1 MKILPLQRLLTHL
14 QPSTPWFRRRL
25 GACALLALAPVL
37 AHASGGDDDD
47 YNRFAPESFVAQPEL
62 ARYASGTLGVIGSGY
77 WRVYL
82 FMAYRALHN
91 QPIGAAAPEALGIA
105 GWGTALLQD
114 RAYSHDGVDSWLQA
128 RQPYA
133 DSAITTLDPWRAV
146 GAKDSF
152 QNYLNCPKDAFD
164 NATRTLESRKKLDA
178 GQWLKLWVK
187 NQDAVFSQCAGGN
200 ATTLA
205 PLPDAAPAWLKADY
219 AYQSAATL
227 FYKQDFTSARKQF
240 QAIAADGKSPWQRIA
255 PYLAA
260 RSLIRQAELNET
272 AGSPAYASDLQT
284 ARKELRAIASQ
295 YAPAQ
300 GMLARLDLRLN
311 PEQRLLELGK
321 KLSSASFNPVSDQTA
336 QELTDYLVLLDR
348 FENPDSALWSKLDP
362 MTRWILTMQ
371 QRGSVTTAIT
381 GKPSADDLK
390 RAAAA
395 AEAYALAQSQWQKEK
410 SPEWLIAALSSA
422 PPGKA
427 APELMKAADSLPVD
441 SPAYQSARYYATRHL
456 QAQKQDAAVWRSA
469 APEIKGSDKT
479 LASSVNLWRAL
490 ALPVAPKRV
499 DFIGALWRHP
509 VDQAES
515 YAKSYAVEARKNA
528 AAKPNDAAAAAE
540 ADAAQRRWL
549 EVSSDGLDDDGFA
562 TLNHALPL
570 SEWLVLA
577 QDASTPKVWKTRLA
591 ESIWMRG
598 LVLGDYASVD
608 QVSATI
614 AQDKK
619 TTAGLWQ
626 RYQQART
633 PADKEIAAL
642 MIWANSPELQP
653 EVAVWQNFGD
663 WCVAPAS
670 RSANVSYLNSDEQQR
685 ARKESQQIA
694 KAGGGI
700 NYFGDKLL
708 SYAKQNPA
716 DADVPK
722 ALYFLIQRTRG
733 ACSSNASRVSKA
745 AYQLLKSQHPND
757 PWAQKA
763 KYWY

>member
-1 MKILPLQRLLTHL
+1 M
-14 QPSTPWFRRRL
+14 
-25 GACALLALAPVL
+25 
-37 AHASGGDDDD
+37 AHASGGDEDS
-47 YNRFAPESFVAQPEL
+47 YNRFAPDNFVSQPEL
-62 ARYASGTLGVIGSGY
+62 GRYAAGTLGIVGNGY

-114 RAYSHDGVDSWLQA
+114 RMYSHDGVDAWLQA

-133 DSAITTLDPWRAV
+133 DAAITTLDPWRAV
-146 GAKDSF
+146 GPKDSF
-152 QNYLNCPKDAFD
+152 QSYLNCPKDAFD
-164 NATRTLESRKKLDA
+164 NATQTLEARKKSDGA
-178 GQWLKLWVK
+178 QWLKTWVK
-187 NQDAVFSQCAGGN
+187 NQDVVFSQCAGGN
-200 ATTLA
+200 ATVLA

-219 AYQSAATL
+219 AYQSAAAL
-227 FYKQDFTSARKQF
+227 FYKQDFITARKLF
-240 QAIAADGKSPWQRIA
+240 QAIAADSKSPWQRIA

-260 RSLIRQAELNET
+260 RSLIRQAELNES
-272 AGSPAYASDLQT
+272 AGSPAYISNLQT
-284 ARKELRAIASQ
+284 ARNELRTIAGK

-300 GMLARLDLRLN
+300 GMLARLEIRLN
-311 PEQRLLELGK
+311 PEQRLPELGK
-321 KLSSASFNPVSDQTA
+321 KLANASFNPPSGQTA
-336 QELTDYLVLLDR
+336 QDLSDYLSLLDR
-348 FENPDSALWSKLDP
+348 FENADSTLWSRFDP
-362 MTRWILTMQ
+362 MTLWILTMQ
-371 QRGSVTTAIT
+371 QRSPAMPASA
-381 GKPSADDLK
+381 GKPSAEDIK
-390 RAAAA
+390 HAASV
-395 AEAYALAQSQWQKEK
+395 AEAYTQAQSRWQKEK

-422 PPGKA
+422 PLGKA
-427 APELMKAADSLPVD
+427 APDLMKAADSLPAD
-441 SPAYQSARYYATRHL
+441 SPAYQSARYYTSRHL
-456 QAQKQDAAVWRSA
+456 QAQKQDAAVWRSS
-469 APEIKGSDKT
+469 APEIKGNDKT

-490 ALPVAPKRV
+490 ALPVAPKRS
-499 DFIGALWRHP
+499 DFIAALWRHP
-509 VDQAES
+509 VDQSES
-515 YAKSYAVEARKNA
+515 YVKSYAIEARKNA

-562 TLNHALPL
+562 ALNNALPL
-570 SEWLVLA
+570 SEWMMLA
-577 QDASTPKVWKTRLA
+577 QDANTPKVWKTRLA

-619 TTAGLWQ
+619 TTANLWQ

-633 PADKEIAAL
+633 PADKENAAL
-642 MIWANSPELQP
+642 IIWANSPELQP
-653 EVAVWQNFGD
+653 EVANWQNFGD
-663 WCVAPAS
+663 WCARPATTPTS
-670 RSANVSYLNSDEQQR
+670 LSYLNSDEQQR
-685 ARKESQQIA
+685 ARRESQQIA
-694 KAGGGI
+694 KAGGGV

-708 SYAKQNPA
+708 SYAKKNPA

-745 AYQLLKSQHPND
+745 AYQLLKSQHPNE